1 MNIFLELHN
10 NMPREG
16 PGDMASTTKAL
27 SLIPNLPKNP
37 QILDIGCGPGMQ
49 TLALAQITKGQITAI
64 DNHQPFLDELQQRAA
79 QENLSSHI
87 ITQNCSMFSLDFQPE
102 SFDLIWSE
110 GAIYIMGF
118 QEGLQSWHRF
128 LKTGG
133 SIAVTE
139 LSWLVTNP
147 PEEPLNFWKNA
158 YPAMKNITENITII
172 QNLGYNYIN
181 SFTLPE
187 SSWWDDYYTPLEGR
201 ISNFRQKYQGNE
213 EANAVLDEEQREIQL
228 YRKYSDSYGYVF
240 YLMQKYGAASC

>member
-1 MNIFLELHN
+1 MNIFWELHSDL
-10 NMPREG
+10 PREA
-16 PGDMASTTKAL
+16 PGDMASTAKAL

-49 TLALAQITKGQITAI
+49 TLALAKITKGQIIAI
-64 DNHQPFLDELQQRAA
+64 DNHQPYLDELQQRAA
-79 QENLSSHI
+79 QENFSSHI
-87 ITQNCSMFSLDFQPE
+87 KVQNSSMFSLDFEPE

-133 SIAVTE
+133 AIAVSE

-158 YPAMKNITENITII
+158 YPAMKNITENITIL
-172 QNLGYNYIN
+172 QNLGYHYIN

-187 SSWWDDYYTPLEGR
+187 SSWWNNYYTPLGGR
-201 ISNFRQKYQGNE
+201 LNDLQKKYQGNE
-213 EANAVLDEEQREIQL
+213 EANAVLDEEQREIEL
-228 YRKYSDSYGYVF
+228 YRNYSDYYGYVF
-240 YLMQKYGAASC
+240 YLMQK